1 MDSVETTIF
10 QLSCKGKRNKTK
22 VKQNKGDA
30 KKYGPMLYMS
40 SLENGCKKVKQSKAK
55 FFFLSNSC
63 PGTIYICLKTLE
75 IQSSAFNQSSIYL
88 KYNFNK

>member
-40 SLENGCKKVKQSKAK
+40 SLENGCKKVKQS
-55 FFFLSNSC
+55 FFF
-63 PGTIYICLKTLE
+63 K
-75 IQSSAFNQSSIYL
+75 
-88 KYNFNK
+88 